1 MALDENALRHRAE
14 VARRLK
20 AARWLAGSVSPSERG
35 KTGYEVRALS
45 TEDLARRSELRDN
58 GITAAR
64 LGAIERMERHTPP
77 MELQAI
83 AGALRLPVDYFE
95 MERVAPVRPDVDQ
108 VEAAAR
114 TLSSAIAAL
123 GATPVQP
130 PSGTPGTAG
139 QDDMPP
145 EAQPA
150 PRRGTTA
157 GG

>member
-35 KTGYEVRALS
+35 KTGYEV
-45 TEDLARRSELRDN
+45 
-58 GITAAR
+58 R